1 MGRVISTAL
10 QFIDGF
16 TRPSRQVIQSM
27 NRMADNM
34 RRNAREIQNAG
45 KAISGVGST
54 LTAAITLPIVGAG
67 TAALQMSND
76 FGNAMAK
83 VSTIADTKV
92 TPMETLKNQVVDLSN
107 AVGVGVSD
115 IAEAQYQAISAGVDT
130 AKSVEFVGVAVKAA
144 KGGFTDTTTAVDG
157 LTTVLNAYGYGAEK
171 ATDIS
176 NQMMA
181 AQNFGKTSFG
191 DMASSIGNVIPIAS
205 SLNVS
210 TEELFGSIAVLT
222 KNGIATSGAITG
234 LKAAYSNILKPSAD
248 ASKTAQ
254 QLGLDFSSAH
264 LQSVGWAGFLD
275 EIKQKTGGNAET
287 MAKLFGSTEA
297 LNSVMVL
304 AGKGSSDFAKAL
316 ELMGKSGDMTEEAY
330 KKMLTPTE
338 RMNISFNKVKNSL
351 IQFGAALEPAFNK
364 VAEIIGMV
372 GDKLNSL
379 SEDQVNAIVKFGAMA
394 AAIGPAIVIFG
405 KTVSIVGKVKEKFA
419 DGIKIFTKFKGAIG
433 LITSPAGIV
442 IGVLAAIALAAFLI
456 IKNWDQVKGFLQGVG
471 EWFKKAFDKA
481 GFSVDDF
488 KNKFVSI
495 KDTIGRIAGKI
506 GDICSSVAG
515 IFKKEFA
522 GDIKSGIG
530 KADGALQE
538 FVGST
543 VTFIDQVVTA
553 VDQGLQTFDALL
565 SFFTDAFAGDWDNAA
580 QGFRD
585 SLKNIFPS
593 DMAAG
598 LTKAFDT
605 ALPAIEA
612 VVSGVKKMFGGL
624 IEDVRKIFG
633 SIEDTFGGF
642 GKMFKGIFSGDAE
655 AAFDGFKAAAGGI
668 LDAIGNMIK
677 MKINA
682 VKNFVVGALSK
693 FLPESTINKIAGAFD
708 VVARAW
714 DVVIGAAKK
723 YIVNFVQTWS
733 VAIGAAKGYI
743 DNFVQAVKPLVEDI
757 KNVFKGAAEFVK
769 GVFTGDWKG
778 AFNGLKTMTGGALSG
793 LVNIIKAPF
802 KLIAGIIKGAIGAFK
817 NLNIVKNIIGGLKS
831 IFDGLKNVVKN
842 TLEKC
847 GVDMGKF
854 SEKISNIKTR
864 VGNIINGLKK
874 IFSTV
879 FGAIGKAVRTVSD
892 VIAGVFG
899 KKVGS
904 TCSTAGAAFTAFKA
918 VVGVA
923 FGLVA
928 QHVKNGMNVVKVVFG
943 AVQGYVSAAVN
954 TITSVLSGVLTVFDG
969 LITFIS
975 GVFTG
980 NWKKAW
986 EGVKDIFKGVFD
998 TFAALCKAPI
1008 NAVIG
1013 IINGAIQGINN
1024 LGLTIPDWV
1033 PGIGGQSFK
1042 INVPTIPMLYQ
1053 GTDNWKGGMAMIHDQ
1068 GGEIVDLPQG
1078 SRVYPHDKS
1087 IEMARMEGARNS
1099 SGGSVTVNIQKL
1111 ADKIEVRSDEDI
1123 DRIAEALAYRLK
1135 KIAFNTGTA

>member
-1 MGRVISTAL
+1 MGRVISTAI

-16 TRPSRQVIQSM
+16 TRPSQQVIRNM

-45 KAISGVGST
+45 KAISGVGSA
-54 LTAAITLPIVGAG
+54 LTAAITLPIVGVG
-67 TAALQMSND
+67 TAALQMSNN
-76 FGNAMAK
+76 FENAMAK
-83 VSTIADTKV
+83 VGTIADTSS
-92 TPMETLKNQVVDLSN
+92 TPMETLKKQVVDLSN
-107 AVGVGVSD
+107 AVGVGVAD

-130 AKSVEFVGVAVKAA
+130 AKSVDFVSVAVKAA

-316 ELMGKSGDMTEEAY
+316 ELMGNSGDMTEEAY

-338 RMNISFNKVKNSL
+338 RMNISFNKIKNSL

-372 GDKLNSL
+372 GDRLNNL

-405 KTVSIVGKVKEKFA
+405 KTVSVVGKVKEKFA
-419 DGIKIFTKFKGAIG
+419 DGIKLFTKFKGAIG

-442 IGVLAAIALAAFLI
+442 IGVLGAIALAAFLI
-456 IKNWDQVKGFLQGVG
+456 VKNWDQVKGFLQGAG
-471 EWFKKAFDKA
+471 EWFKRAFDKA
-481 GFSVDDF
+481 GFSVEEF
-488 KNKFVSI
+488 KNRFSSI

-522 GDIKSGIG
+522 GDIKTGIG
-530 KADGALQE
+530 KADGAMQS

-543 VTFIDQVVTA
+543 VTFIDQTVAA
-553 VDQGLQTFDALL
+553 VDKGLQAFDALL
-565 SFFTDAFAGDWDNAA
+565 SFFTGAFAGDWDNAA

-585 SLKNIFPS
+585 SLKNIFPP

-598 LTKAFDT
+598 LTGVFDT
-605 ALPAIEA
+605 ALPTIEA
-612 VVSGVKKMFGGL
+612 VVSGIKAAFAGFIPDLK
-624 IEDVRKIFG
+624 RIFG
-633 SIEDTFGGF
+633 SIGDTFSGF

-655 AAFDGFKAAAGGI
+655 TAFEGFKAAAGGI
-668 LDAIGNMIK
+668 LDTIGNIVK

-708 VVARAW
+708 VVAHAW
-714 DVVIGAAKK
+714 DI
-723 YIVNFVQTWS
+723 
-733 VAIGAAKGYI
+733 AISAAKGYI
-743 DNFVQAVKPLVEDI
+743 DNFVQTVKPLIEDI
-757 KNVFKGAAEFVK
+757 KTVFKGAADFVK

-778 AFNGLKTMTGGALSG
+778 ALNGLKTMTGGALSG
-793 LVNIIKAPF
+793 LANIVKAPF
-802 KLIAGIIKGAIGAFK
+802 KLIAGLVKGAIGSFK
-817 NLNIVKNIIGGLKS
+817 NLNIVKS
-831 IFDGLKNVVKN
+831 IFDGLKNAVKSA
-842 TLEKC
+842 LEKC

-854 SEKISNIKTR
+854 SQTINNIKTR
-864 VGNIINGLKK
+864 SGSIMNGLKK

-879 FGAIGKAVRTVSD
+879 FGAVGKAVRTVSG

-899 KKVGS
+899 KRISS
-904 TCSTAGAAFTAFKA
+904 TCSTAGAALTAFKA
-918 VVGVA
+918 VAGVV

-928 QHVKNGMNVVKVVFG
+928 QHVKNMMNVFKVVFG

-954 TITSVLSGVLTVFDG
+954 TITSVISSVLTVFDG

-980 NWKKAW
+980 NWKQAW
-986 EGVKDIFKGVFD
+986 EGVKKVFEGIVG
-998 TFAALCKAPI
+998 TFAAILKAPV

-1013 IINGAIQGINN
+1013 IINGAISSINK

-1033 PGIGGQSFK
+1033 PGIGGQEFK
-1042 INVPTIPMLYQ
+1042 INVPTIPMLYK
-1053 GTDNWKGGMAMIHDQ
+1053 GTDNWKGGIAMIHDR

-1087 IEMARMEGARNS
+1087 IEMARMEGARNGS
-1099 SGGSVTVNIQKL
+1099 SGSVTITIQKL
-1111 ADKIEVRSDEDI
+1111 ADRIEVRSDEDI
-1123 DRIAEALAYRLK
+1123 DRIAEALAYKLK